1 MYTQQ
6 LLPAVRVQSTI
17 CWQSSCGQ
25 LQVFVCTPA
34 RHMYGTERRRIW
46 PILFD
51 RWPDRILLFFL
62 VRVGCSLWVGVL
74 WGVGARGVWAR
85 RGGGPNPEKVG
96 PEGLGSPKGWGP
108 KGWGARWVGGPE
120 GWGAQNFVLCFLS
133 RRKFHSFFSL
143 WGSSRGIW
151 STNFGQTDFGQT
163 DFGQLNCVG
172 FFEINCSGFFLC
184 VLSCRGWVEKGGA
197 PWTQEVGVQ
206 AAGVSHNSQRARP
219 TLPSSA
225 GTP

>member
-1 MYTQQ
+1 MW
-6 LLPAVRVQSTI
+6 S
-17 CWQSSCGQ
+17 
-25 LQVFVCTPA
+25 
-34 RHMYGTERRRIW
+34 
-46 PILFD
+46 ILFD
-51 RWPDRILLFFL
+51 RWPDRIWPFFL
-62 VRVGCSLWVGVL
+62 VGVGCSLWVGVL
-74 WGVGARGVWAR
+74 WGVGAPRV
-85 RGGGPNPEKVG
+85 GGPKGWGPEPRKGWGARWVGG
-96 PEGLGSPKGWGP
+96 PEGLGSP

-120 GWGAQNFVLCFLS
+120 GWRAQNFVLFFLS